1 MKNKIIKEK
10 INKMTKISKEICDE
24 IVIEKFLEMNLN
36 KKLDERVLERIIL
49 AHLSFFSDNDFYE
62 YEKLSIYEKNIYF
75 RMITQGMVSLY
86 LNNKYLDRQD
96 YRKKFQILD
105 EITKILVYL

>member
-1 MKNKIIKEK
+1 
-10 INKMTKISKEICDE
+10 
-24 IVIEKFLEMNLN
+24 
-36 KKLDERVLERIIL
+36 
-49 AHLSFFSDNDFYE
+49 
-62 YEKLSIYEKNIYF
+62 
-75 RMITQGMVSLY
+75 LY

>member
-1 MKNKIIKEK
+1 
-10 INKMTKISKEICDE
+10 
-24 IVIEKFLEMNLN
+24 
-36 KKLDERVLERIIL
+36 
-49 AHLSFFSDNDFYE
+49 
-62 YEKLSIYEKNIYF
+62 
-75 RMITQGMVSLY
+75 MITQGMVSLY